1 MVMIVV
7 YDMVSKKQLV
17 MIIFVGLII
26 FAGIIAII
34 SLYNGDDKE
43 MPTMSGRLWVLGNAN
58 EDDHIDEKDVRCI
71 EEYIFNGYSFYNV
84 AYDANGDGKI
94 DEQDLEQVK
103 KLVSGEA
110 EYIWYLN
117 VDNKICKFKNT
128 AVKHVVAFNVGCTET
143 TLLVDPKL
151 LVGSDEM
158 VLGDYRQ
165 EFQDLLSP
173 SVRDVGDMDDP
184 NREALVELQNIHGDL
199 ILFLGTVD
207 MFVPTLEK
215 EMEPFGIQVVRLS
228 TWENGNVPQG
238 LLTFSYLMDKTE
250 NARKYLEWH
259 DGIMTKIANITASIA
274 DGDKVKMII
283 SEGKSE
289 LRGPGVGDYE
299 YSIFCGANNLAVT
312 YGEHRWY
319 IMDYSIEDAVSLYQK
334 GLELIV
340 FQHDGV
346 FVSKSGDAERFYN
359 ECIDMYGPY
368 MKGIKIGVIGWDN
381 TLGPSYIVSVMSYAY
396 LMYPDLYSGVLDI
409 AGEYQ
414 YFLSEIMH
422 YTSWTASEMCIC
434 YSYLD

>member
-1 MVMIVV
+1 
-7 YDMVSKKQLV
+7 MVSKKQIATISLV
-17 MIIFVGLII
+17 GIVV
-26 FAGIIAII
+26 FAGIVTII
-34 SLYNGDDKE
+34 SLGNVGDKE
-43 MPTMSGRLWVLGNAN
+43 TSTMSGRLWILGNAN
-58 EDDHIDEKDVRCI
+58 EDDIIDEKDLRLI
-71 EEYIFNGYSFYNV
+71 EEYISNDYSFYNV
-84 AYDANGDGKI
+84 AYDANGDGNI

-103 KLVSGEA
+103 KLLSGEA

-128 AVKHVVAFNVGCTET
+128 ADKHVVAFNVGCTEA
-143 TLLVDPKL
+143 TLLVDPTL

-173 SVRDVGDMDDP
+173 SVTNIGDMDDP
-184 NREALVELQNIHGDL
+184 NREALVELQNRHGSL

-215 EMEPFGIQVVRLS
+215 EMEPYGIQVVRLS

-238 LLTFSYLMDKTE
+238 LLTFSYLMGKTE
-250 NARKYLEWH
+250 NAYKYLEWH
-259 DGIMTKIANITASIA
+259 DGIMAKIANITATIA
-274 DGDKVKMII
+274 DDNKVKMII

-299 YSIFCGANNLAVT
+299 YSIFCGANNLAST
-312 YGEHRWY
+312 YGEHIWY
-319 IMDYSIEDAVSLYQK
+319 IMDYSIEDAVALYQK

-346 FVSKSGDAERFYN
+346 FVSKPGDAERFYN
-359 ECIDMYGPY
+359 ECLDMYGPY
-368 MKGIKIGVIGWDN
+368 MNGIKIGVIGWDN
-381 TLGPSYIVSVMSYAY
+381 TLGPSYIISVMSYAY
-396 LMYPDLYSGVLDI
+396 LMYPELYSEVIDI
-409 AGEYQ
+409 ESEYQ

-422 YTSWTASEMCIC
+422 YTSWTASEMCIY